1 VAGLTD
7 DLGLYSSGF
16 AGDEECAIK
25 QLMLKNR
32 QVMDFDTNEFLFRV
46 TEPSLLPYSLLD
58 YLPLSSDGLNAREL
72 VRFNDLIRTFFA
84 DRTLSVSREFVK
96 EMLNAVQFNQRLST
110 EGCCRLSLMCRGVSM
125 TDSYWVRDAMPHK
138 IGQDRQLC
146 EYKSGSHGLQV
157 LRPV

>member
-1 VAGLTD
+1 M
-7 DLGLYSSGF
+7 
-16 AGDEECAIK
+16 K

-72 VRFNDLIRTFFA
+72 VRFNNLTRTFFA
-84 DRTLSVSREFVK
+84 DRTLSPSREFVK
-96 EMLNAVQFNQRLST
+96 EMLNAVQFSQRLST

-125 TDSYWVRDAMPHK
+125 TDKNFGYAIAYDK
-138 IGQDRQLC
+138 KFFDRHRSNLN
-146 EYKSGSHGLQV
+146 EIETGSQGFDELIDRCSKRKGR
-157 LRPV
+157 L